1 MKTYALIGS
10 NLKNTFSA
18 DFFNKRFLDEG
29 VDAVYVNKQLAQI
42 EEVKQIMTDELCMGF
57 NVTMPFKTN
66 IIPYLDELDDSALQC
81 GAVNTVARIN
91 NSWKGFNTDI
101 YGFEKSILPLLKPWH
116 QKALIL
122 GNGGVTKAAVAVMRK
137 LGIKYTIVSRNVFEE
152 TKEILLYQEIDLAV
166 IRSHQ
171 LIIQCTPLGM
181 YPSIHD
187 SPDIPF
193 QFITAKHLCF
203 DMIYTPE
210 KTAFLRLSEQQGAT
224 IKNGIQMLHLQAERA
239 WEIWKA
245 IP

>member
-42 EEVKQIMTDELCMGF
+42 EEVKPIMTDELCMGF
-57 NVTMPFKTN
+57 NVTMPFKTG

-193 QFITAKHLCF
+193 QFITDKHLCY

-210 KTAFLRLSEQQGAT
+210 KTTFLRLSEQQGAT
-224 IKNGIQMLHLQAERA
+224 IKNGLQMLHLQAERA

>member
-42 EEVKQIMTDELCMGF
+42 EEVKQLMTDELCMGF

-193 QFITAKHLCF
+193 QFITDKHLCY

-210 KTAFLRLSEQQGAT
+210 KTTFLRLSEQQGAT
-224 IKNGIQMLHLQAERA
+224 IKNGLQMLHLQAERA

-245 IP
+245 AT